1 MADVAAVVSGPS
13 EVLQRLSLARRSDES
28 HSLLFPRSPN
38 SEILSLAAII
48 IIIIM
53 C

>member
-1 MADVAAVVSGPS
+1 VADVAAVVSGPS

-28 HSLLFPRSPN
+28 HPLLFPTSPQT
-38 SEILSLAAII
+38 EVLTLAAII
-48 IIIIM
+48 IIM